1 MRYFSSFLVGSQ
13 IPPGSTVLVNS
24 YLLHRD
30 DRFFPQPHLYWP
42 ERFLSEDCKL
52 PPYTFI
58 PFSAGSRNC
67 IGWKFATLVIK
78 VAVLSLL
85 RAFHVEVLNKE
96 DQLRF
101 ISELVL
107 VNADGLSIRLTRR
120 ER

>member
-1 MRYFSSFLVGSQ
+1 MFSLFLVGIK

-30 DRFFPQPHLYWP
+30 DRYFPDPDVYRP
-42 ERFLSEDCKL
+42 ERFLPDSPKL
-52 PPYTFI
+52 PPYVFI

-67 IGWKFATLVIK
+67 IGWRFATVVIK
-78 VAVLSLL
+78 MAVLSIL
-85 RAFHVEVLNKE
+85 RTFRVEALDTE

-107 VNADGLSIRLTRR
+107 VNANGLHLKMTPRK
-120 ER
+120 